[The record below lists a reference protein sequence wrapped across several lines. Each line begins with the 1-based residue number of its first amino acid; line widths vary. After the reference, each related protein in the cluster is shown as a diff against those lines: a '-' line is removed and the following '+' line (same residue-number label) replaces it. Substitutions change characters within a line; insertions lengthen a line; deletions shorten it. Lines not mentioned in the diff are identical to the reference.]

1 MNRLL
6 LACALLALPTFIV
19 NHTAQDPAPDT
30 KTESAAPD
38 YVIVS
43 ANALKDAAAEWAA
56 YRASHGRRAKVYTL
70 ADISGDAKKAPTLV
84 SIKMKVVE
92 WALDGEKV
100 RTGFQLLLLGDCPD
114 EGVDAYDANTQIPWF
129 LTRQEDSNPEPTR
142 RKRVPTDNFL
152 ADVIADDNALPEIA
166 VGRIPARTVEDAR
179 LALKKVKAYEA
190 APQGDWLRN
199 LTFFAGEGRFGAQ
212 IDRMLE
218 NLFTQFAEQT
228 ISQSYVVRMT
238 YANIRSSYAYVPRL
252 FSDKVI
258 EEANR
263 GALMLVYMGHGLY
276 DRLDNMDVQDE
287 KGNRVRA
294 PILSSD
300 DVAKFD
306 IADGKLPVMLI
317 VACQTGY
324 MDHPK
329 GCLAEKICFT
339 EKAPVAIIGSS
350 RDSHP
355 YSNTLLQK
363 ALVSAVSTDR
373 VATLGEALLLAKRE
387 LVLAEDPDRGRLE
400 LMAKFIIPKDEER
413 SAINASHIS
422 MYNLTGDPGLRMRY
436 PNVQMEGFSAEAKGN
451 ELTVR
456 VRHADK
462 LPEGTSLSCAIEVR
476 RTEIAGELQSFTAA
490 DLVSTDAAKRKAAED
505 AVRANHATSNS
516 KLLLEPKLEV
526 IGTAKLE
533 GGGYETVLKGKLEK
547 LPAPGEYNVK
557 VFATVQKSTDCGF
570 TATKLILKK

>member
-1 MNRLL
+1 MTRLL
-6 LACALLALPTFIV
+6 FACALLALPSFIV
-19 NHTAQDPAPDT
+19 NTNAQEAET
-30 KTESAAPD
+30 KTEAAAPD
-38 YVIVS
+38 YVILT
-43 ANALKDAAAEWAA
+43 ANGLKEVATEWAA
-56 YRASHGRRAKVYTL
+56 MRAGHGRVTKVVTL
-70 ADISGDAKKAPTLV
+70 AEISGDAKRAPSLV
-84 SIKMKVVE
+84 DIKSQVVQ
-92 WALDGEKV
+92 WSVLDDEV
-100 RTGFQLLLLGDCPD
+100 RPGFQLLLMGDCPD
-114 EGVDAYDANTQIPWF
+114 EGVDAYDPASQIPWF

-142 RKRVPTDNFL
+142 RKRIPTDNFL
-152 ADVIADDNALPEIA
+152 ADVITDEHAMPDIA

-190 APQGDWLRN
+190 APQGEWLRN

-228 ISQSYVVRMT
+228 ISQAYTVRMT

-258 EEANR
+258 DEANA
-263 GALMLVYMGHGLY
+263 GALMLTYMGHGLY
-276 DRLDNMDVQDE
+276 DRLDNMDIQDE
-287 KGNRVRA
+287 SGKRVRA

-300 DVAKFD
+300 DVAKFN
-306 IADGKLPVMLI
+306 IPDGKLPVMLI

-339 EKAPVAIIGSS
+339 EKAPVAVIGSS

-373 VATLGEALLLAKRE
+373 VPTLGEALLIAKRE

-413 SAINASHIS
+413 TALNASHMS

-436 PNVQMEGFSAEAKGN
+436 PTVDLQGHSAEFADGK
-451 ELTVR
+451 LTVR
-456 VRHADK
+456 IRHADK

-476 RTEIAGELQSFTAA
+476 RTEIAGELKSFTAA
-490 DLVSTDAAKRKAAED
+490 DLVSADADKRKAAEE

-526 IGTAKLE
+526 IGSAKLDE
-533 GGGYETVLKGKLEK
+533 GGYETVLQGKLEK
-547 LPAPGEYNVK
+547 VPAAGEYNVK
-557 VFATVQKSTDCGF
+557 VYATVQKSTDCGF